1 MGWRDSD
8 AVTQTMTGEDGS
20 GSGIASGWD
29 GGLSAALARLSKR
42 NPMAGSILG
51 KAVRSSKS
59 LSPADPDLASSIGAG
74 DAGSGP
80 NGPGISNP
88 RQAAKPINVNPESDY
103 SSSNEADF
111 QPYDVGAPELSADEL
126 KASRMQTDLD
136 NRSIKNIASA
146 PPDQQPRLAPQGGS
160 NRFVRALARLSGL
173 AGQTPDSGQ
182 PYVGPGSGFTVDA
195 DSGNIRKQTYAERV
209 SQPSP
214 LSLLGRALQQV
225 GASVGTPQEK
235 LWALEQPQ
243 QEQEMNLRLQ
253 MAQNEANYR
262 RGMLGYHDRA
272 NDIAESKAQTAH
284 TKTMGD
290 LRSKGYKVDEGG
302 NIAPMSEDEI
312 LADPT
317 AAQNQQLRQ
326 AAIQSKQAQ
335 AALAKAH
342 EDAIA
347 NPNSPTFQQ
356 KERQI
361 QAQLAMA
368 QQRLELARSGQ
379 ALGQERF
386 GLTSREEGLKIFQ
399 PALDSEERLKVM
411 RQNYV
416 DGLKGDQQA
425 QLSLLA
431 NHLGMTMGLQ
441 KGARLNQAIISE
453 AQKSR
458 PWLQG
463 LKAKFDSDGYLTG
476 VTLSPQQMQQMVS
489 LGEDRFR
496 ADVSKSR
503 RSASMVGLADE
514 PQWEVDPDREPEALP
529 RSLGELGYNAA
540 RNAAPRSFVANGNGS
555 ASSPGKPLSVD
566 EAGQYLRRAGGD
578 RKKAES
584 MARRDGRTF

>member
-1 MGWRDSD
+1 MAWSD
-8 AVTQTMTGEDGS
+8 IVDQTANGNDGS
-20 GSGIASGWD
+20 GSNPAPGWD
-29 GGLSAALARLSKR
+29 GGLVAALARLSKR
-42 NPMAGSILG
+42 SPYPGAIATRKSQTAS
-51 KAVRSSKS
+51 KAKSS
-59 LSPADPDLASSIGAG
+59 PDPDINASIGAG

-80 NGPGISNP
+80 NGSGRSNPLKPAAESSDTPTSGSQGEFGPFSPPDASGISP
-88 RQAAKPINVNPESDY
+88 
-103 SSSNEADF
+103 
-111 QPYDVGAPELSADEL
+111 GA
-126 KASRMQTDLD
+126 
-136 NRSIKNIASA
+136 ASA
-146 PPDQQPRLAPQGGS
+146 KAAQDIGSASPDSMPQLAPQGGS

-173 AGQTPDSGQ
+173 AGPTPDPGQ
-182 PYVGPGSGFTVDA
+182 PYVGPGTGFTVDS
-195 DSGNIRKQTYAERV
+195 DSGQMRKQTYAERRA
-209 SQPSP
+209 QPSP

-225 GASVGTPQEK
+225 GASMGTPQQK

-272 NDIAESKAQTAH
+272 NDIAESKAQTAQ
-284 TKTMGD
+284 TKTLGD
-290 LRSKGYKVDEGG
+290 LRSKGYKVDASGAVG
-302 NIAPMSEDEI
+302 PMSEDEI

-342 EDAIA
+342 EDTLM
-347 NPNSPTFQQ
+347 NPNSPTYQQ

-379 ALGQERF
+379 ALAQARF
-386 GLTSREEGLKIFQ
+386 GLQSSEEGLKIFQ

-411 RQNYV
+411 RQNYRE
-416 DGLKGDQQA
+416 GLGGDQQA
-425 QLSLLA
+425 MLSLLA

-441 KGARLNQAIISE
+441 KGVRLNQALINE
-453 AQKSR
+453 AQQSDPLLR
-458 PWLQG
+458 R
-463 LKAKFDSDGYLTG
+463 LKARFDKDGYLTG
-476 VTLSPQQMQQMVS
+476 VTLTPEQMRSMVG

-503 RSASMVGLADE
+503 RSASMVGLAGE
-514 PQWEVDPDREPEALP
+514 PQFEIDPDSEPEPLP
-529 RSLGELGYNAA
+529 RSLGELGFNAA
-540 RNAAPRSFVANGNGS
+540 RNAAPRSFNAGGNSPAS
-555 ASSPGKPLSVD
+555 AQGAPLSVD
-566 EAGQYLRRAGGD
+566 EARQYLRRAGGD

>member
-1 MGWRDSD
+1 MAWGDSD
-8 AVTQTMTGEDGS
+8 SVAQTMNGDNVGNGS
-20 GSGIASGWD
+20 TAGWD
-29 GGLSAALARLSKR
+29 GGLTAALARLSKR
-42 NPMAGSILG
+42 SPFAGAIAAKKTPS
-51 KAVRSSKS
+51 KAP
-59 LSPADPDLASSIGAG
+59 SPADPDLNASIGAG

-80 NGPGISNP
+80 NGSGRSNP
-88 RQAAKPINVNPESDY
+88 LKPAAENSPDTP
-103 SSSNEADF
+103 
-111 QPYDVGAPELSADEL
+111 
-126 KASRMQTDLD
+126 TDPWT
-136 NRSIKNIASA
+136 SQGEFGPFSA
-146 PPDQQPRLAPQGGS
+146 PDASVVSPGMSAESAKAARDIGSAPTSTPTLAEQGGS
-160 NRFVRALARLSGL
+160 NRFVRALARLGGL
-173 AGQTPDSGQ
+173 AAKSPDPGQ
-182 PYVGPGSGFTVDA
+182 PYVGPGTGFTVDS
-195 DSGNIRKQTYAERV
+195 DSGQIRKQTYAERTA
-209 SQPSP
+209 QPSP

-225 GASVGTPQEK
+225 GASMGTPQQK

-272 NDIAESKAQTAH
+272 NDIAESKAQTAQ
-284 TKTMGD
+284 TKTLGD
-290 LRSKGYKVDEGG
+290 LRTKGYKVNENGAV
-302 NIAPMSEDEI
+302 APMSENEI

-326 AAIQSKQAQ
+326 AAIQSKQSQ

-347 NPNSPTFQQ
+347 NPNSPAFQQ

-379 ALGQERF
+379 ALAQERF
-386 GLTSREEGLKIFQ
+386 GLTSREEGLKVFQ

-453 AQKSR
+453 AQQSR

-503 RSASMVGLADE
+503 RSASMVGVAGE
-514 PQWEVDPDREPEALP
+514 PEWEVDPDAEPQPLP
-529 RSLGELGYNAA
+529 KSLGELGYNAA
-540 RNAAPRSFVANGNGS
+540 RNAAPRSFGASGNGS

-566 EAGQYLRRAGGD
+566 EARQYLRRAGGD

-584 MARRDGRTF
+584 MARRDGRAF